1 MPMSVISSCIF
12 TGCSIRTQ
20 RPDDHSG
27 PAAIMALLKRIT
39 RSRPVQATLG
49 ALLAGY
55 LRLVRATSVVVTEPA
70 DLYEKAGQV
79 MPVIVAMWHGQHFMV
94 PFARRPQ
101 DPAAAL
107 VSRSGDGEF
116 NALALQRLGIRP
128 IRGSGARA
136 RARMHEKGG
145 VAALRGLLRAL
156 ADGELVVLTADVPKV
171 SRQCGQGIVLLA
183 RLSGRPI
190 VPVAVVSSRR
200 IDFKS
205 WDNASIGL
213 PFGRIAMVV
222 GEPLF
227 VPADAD
233 DDTLEAVRISTGQAL
248 DAVHERAYSLVGAVD
263 PGGSAS
269 RSAKSRSAKSRSAKP
284 PTQVPSPP
292 ET

>member
-1 MPMSVISSCIF
+1 
-12 TGCSIRTQ
+12 
-20 RPDDHSG
+20 
-27 PAAIMALLKRIT
+27 MALLKRIA

-55 LRLVRATSVVVTEPA
+55 LRLVRATSRVVTEPA
-70 DLYEKAGQV
+70 DLYEKAGPV

-107 VSRSGDGEF
+107 VSRHGDGEF

-128 IRGSGARA
+128 IRGSGARE

-145 VAALRGLLRAL
+145 VAALRELFRAL
-156 ADGELVVLTADVPKV
+156 RGGELVVLTADVPKV
-171 SRQCGQGIVLLA
+171 SRRCGPGIVLLA

-200 IDFKS
+200 IDFRS
-205 WDNASIGL
+205 WDHASIGL

-233 DDTLEAVRISTGQAL
+233 EAALEAARVITQQSL
-248 DAVHERAYSLVGAVD
+248 DAVHARAYAMVNSID
-263 PGGSAS
+263 PGGPEASAGES
-269 RSAKSRSAKSRSAKP
+269 S
-284 PTQVPSPP
+284 VHL
-292 ET
+292 

>member
-1 MPMSVISSCIF
+1 
-12 TGCSIRTQ
+12 
-20 RPDDHSG
+20 
-27 PAAIMALLKRIT
+27 MALLKRIT

-269 RSAKSRSAKSRSAKP
+269 RSAKSRSAKSRSAKSRSAKP